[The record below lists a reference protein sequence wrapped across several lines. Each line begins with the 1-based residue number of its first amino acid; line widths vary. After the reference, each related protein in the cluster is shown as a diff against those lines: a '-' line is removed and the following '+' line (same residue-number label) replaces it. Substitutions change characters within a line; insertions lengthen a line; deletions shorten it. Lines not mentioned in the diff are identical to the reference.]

1 MAGSNFD
8 YNSGRLNGS
17 QADEFAAT
25 GAVISVNPQTQKN
38 ELVILGNDTPERGP
52 KGAVNPAYVYIS
64 PDGVNF
70 DVSTDLDK
78 VLNLYYNDFNKDPAY
93 KSAVFNNLKIKKN
106 ATPTDITNALNK
118 RIVEFGIDVA
128 TQLKSNP
135 NLTTFTSLNKWA
147 GGAGGS
153 TTTVDRALSTKSQSA
168 QELDDFFVE
177 QLGRKATDAEKKDFY
192 TRLRKEEQ
200 TAGVTTTTGDT
211 TRTSVGRGLR
221 TVDRQRIMG
230 DVLRPAADLMSG
242 DDLVKS
248 GGMLGTYISKLQAT
262 ARNYGLTYSPDMAKK
277 NILNNYQAG
286 GTLTTG
292 SLDAEELAIK
302 SMAKTMYPNLGK
314 LIDSGVKVSSLADQ
328 YAYYMGQTLE
338 LPDNSID
345 ITRDTHIQNALKNGG
360 SDGSMNLNDF
370 QLSLRK
376 DPRWAKTK
384 NAKEEASGYVNTI
397 LSSFGLVR

>member
-1 MAGSNFD
+1 MGSTFD
-8 YNSGRLNGS
+8 YQSGRLS

-25 GAVISVNPQTQKN
+25 GAVLSANDTTKKN
-38 ELVILGNDTPERGP
+38 ELVIRD
-52 KGAVNPAYVYIS
+52 KSGAVNPAYVYIS

-70 DVSTDLDK
+70 DVDTDLDK
-78 VLNLYYNDFNKDPAY
+78 ILNLYYNDFNKDPAY
-93 KSAVFNNLKIKKN
+93 KAAVFNNLKIKKGAN
-106 ATPTDITNALNK
+106 PTDVGNALNK
-118 RIVEFGIDVA
+118 RIVDFGVDVA

-135 NLTTFTSLNKWA
+135 NLTTFTPLNKWA
-147 GGAGGS
+147 GGSGSSS
-153 TTTVDRALSTKSQSA
+153 TTTSRSLSTKAQSA
-168 QELDDFFVE
+168 QELDDFFYE
-177 QLGRKATDAEKKDFY
+177 QIGRKATDAEKKDFY

-200 TAGVTTTTGDT
+200 AAGTTTTT
-211 TRTSVGRGLR
+211 TDSGSTSVGRGL
-221 TVDRQRIMG
+221 TAVDRQRIMG
-230 DVLRPAADLMSG
+230 DVLRPAADAMSG

-248 GGMLGTYISKLQAT
+248 GGTLGTYISKLQAT

-277 NILNNYQAG
+277 NILNNYQSG

-292 SLDAEELAIK
+292 SLDAEELTIK
-302 SMAKTMYPNLGK
+302 TMAKTMYPNLGK
-314 LIDSGVKVSSLADQ
+314 LIDSGVKVSTLADQ

-360 SDGSMNLNDF
+360 QEGSMNLNDF
-370 QLSLRK
+370 QLALRK

-384 NAKEEASGYVNTI
+384 NAREEASGYVNTI

>member
-1 MAGSNFD
+1 MADSNFN
-8 YNSGRLNGS
+8 YQAGRLS
-17 QADEFAAT
+17 QSDEFAAT
-25 GAVISVNPQTQKN
+25 GATLSVNPSTNKT
-38 ELVILGNDTPERGP
+38 ELVIKD
-52 KGAVNPAYVYIS
+52 KSGAVNPAYVYIS
-64 PDGVNF
+64 PDGINF
-70 DVSTDLDK
+70 DVDTDLDRI
-78 VLNLYYNDFNKDPAY
+78 LNLYYNDFKKDPTY
-93 KSAVFNNLKIKKN
+93 KDTVYKNLKIKKGAN
-106 ATPTDITNALNK
+106 PTDVGNALNK
-118 RIVEFGIDVA
+118 RIVDFGVDVA
-128 TQLKSNP
+128 TQLKQNP
-135 NLTTFTSLNKWA
+135 SLTTFTPLNKWA

-177 QLGRKATDAEKKDFY
+177 QLGRKATAEEKKDFY

-200 TAGVTTTTGDT
+200 AAGVTTTTGET
-211 TRTSVGRGLR
+211 SRTSVGRGLR
-221 TVDRQRIMG
+221 AVDRQRIMG
-230 DVLRPAADLMSG
+230 DVLRPAAELMTG
-242 DDLVKS
+242 DDLLKS
-248 GGMLGTYISKLQAT
+248 GGVLGTYISKLQAT
-262 ARNYGLTYSPDMAKK
+262 ARNYGLAYSPDMAKK
-277 NILNNYQAG
+277 NILNSYQAG

-302 SMAKTMYPNLGK
+302 TMAKTMYPNLGK

-345 ITRDTHIQNALKNGG
+345 ITKDNYIQQALKNGG
-360 SDGSMNLNDF
+360 QEGSMNLNDF

-384 NAKEEASGYVNTI
+384 NAREEASSYVNSI